1 MFSAE
6 IGCRLSEVSGFLP
19 MPGGAPANV
28 AVAARR
34 LGFSAAFIGK
44 VGDDPFGRLLI
55 DSLQSEGVETRGM
68 RIDPEIRTT
77 LAFIAM
83 PDAQSTEFLFYRHP
97 GADMRLRPDELDE
110 KLPAGARA
118 FHFGSISLGTEP
130 IHSATLRAIK
140 LAREAGALVSLD
152 VNYRPGLWSGPEAAA
167 SAVRAVLPFVHL
179 VKVNQAELVLL
190 TGTDDPVAG
199 SEAIC
204 HVGPTT
210 CIVTLGADGSWYR
223 VGAAA
228 RFAPAFAVHAVDA
241 TGCGDG
247 FMAGVLVRLIAAGD
261 EWPACLK
268 EDTLGPAVRYGNAVG
283 ALTATQ
289 RGAIPALP
297 TAAEVAAFLASR
309 DEERSHGRT

>member
-1 MFSAE
+1 
-6 IGCRLSEVSGFLP
+6 

-152 VNYRPGLWSGPEAAA
+152 VNYRPGLWSGPEA
-167 SAVRAVLPFVHL
+167 
-179 VKVNQAELVLL
+179 
-190 TGTDDPVAG
+190 
-199 SEAIC
+199 
-204 HVGPTT
+204 
-210 CIVTLGADGSWYR
+210 DGSWYR